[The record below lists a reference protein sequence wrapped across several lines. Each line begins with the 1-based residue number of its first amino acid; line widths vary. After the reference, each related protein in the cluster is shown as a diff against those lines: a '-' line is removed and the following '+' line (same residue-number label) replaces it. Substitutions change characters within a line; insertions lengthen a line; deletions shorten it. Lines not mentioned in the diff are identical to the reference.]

1 MFDKVLTKIEKAVL
15 ITAFSVITLL
25 VFANVISRYVLHAS
39 LSFSTELVTNLA
51 VLMIMVGA
59 SLGIKYNTHPGFTVL
74 RDNSKGLLHKVVVTL
89 IVIVMLVFL
98 AFLMWYGYETAMKQ
112 FASGR
117 TTPALGMSQGLFTMA
132 IPIGAALAS
141 IRSFQQLVL
150 VWQGRDLDEEPD
162 YREEA

>member
-1 MFDKVLTKIEKAVL
+1 MFDRVLTRIEKAVL

-39 LSFSTELVTNLA
+39 MSFSTELVTNLA

-74 RDNSKGLLHKVVVTL
+74 RDNSKGMLHKIVVTL
-89 IVIVMLVFL
+89 IVIVMITFL
-98 AFLMWYGYETAMKQ
+98 AFLFWYGYETAMKQ
-112 FASGR
+112 FSSGR
-117 TTPALGMSQGLFTMA
+117 VTPALGISQGLFTLA
-132 IPIGAALAS
+132 IPLGAVLGT
-141 IRSFQQLVL
+141 IRSIQQLVL